1 MTVNWGYKAATL
13 LLICL
18 GLLWSIM
25 LVNTFDVSAHLVSF
39 LDKLEGLNV

>member
-1 MTVNWGYKAATL
+1 MKWGDKAVTL

-18 GLLWSIM
+18 GLLWSLM
-25 LVNTFDVSAHLVSF
+25 LMNTFDVSAHLVSF